1 VSAGQLTVALVFGA
15 LMFVAGRKS
24 VRRQF
29 NKITNASRHSLVV
42 HLDDDKTIRIEDA
55 D

>member
-1 VSAGQLTVALVFGA
+1 MTAGQLAFVLVFGA

-24 VRRQF
+24 VKRQF
-29 NKITNASRHSLVV
+29 NKITNASRHGLLVR
-42 HLDDDKTIRIEDA
+42 LDDDRTLHIEDA

>member
-24 VRRQF
+24 VKRQF

-42 HLDDDKTIRIEDA
+42 RLDHDKTIHIEDA